1 MVGVSLA
8 LQLAALLPPD
18 VRITLVEGFPFP
30 EPVAGGR
37 PDYHPSFDARST
49 ALSYSSR
56 LIYEKIGV
64 WEDLQRWLCPIRTIH
79 VSSKG
84 QFGSTLLQAGDYG
97 WDALGYVVENAWL
110 GNSLI
115 QALHR
120 QGRVELCSPAR
131 VVAAHPESEGVRL
144 QLEGGD
150 AAELNADL
158 LVVADGADSGLRRQL
173 GVAVEEKPYGQH
185 ALIANVATDQP
196 HQGCAFE
203 RFTDQGPVA
212 MLPLLPAP
220 GGEHRSALVWTLAP
234 ERAEH
239 LLHCP
244 EQEFLD
250 ALQERFGYRLGRL
263 RHVGD
268 RHSYPLSL
276 IQATEQVRQGIVVM
290 GNAAHALHPVAGQGY
305 NLALRDVAEL
315 AAVIAEALQQG
326 ASPGEL
332 TFLQRYQE
340 AVQQQSFPIAEARVI
355 SEASPPGAPS
365 SPKKTM
371 AIGLAAVLGLL
382 AGVGIGVLR
391 ELRERFFRTGD
402 QVRDELKLEF
412 LGFVPS
418 LSRRKAGARKPGA
431 EDSAPEGNQRV
442 LRKSDPTAGL

>member
-8 LQLAALLPPD
+8 LQLAAVLPPD

-64 WEDLQRWLCPIRTIH
+64 WEELQRWLCPIRTIH

-120 QGRVELCSPAR
+120 QGRVELRSPAR
-131 VVAAHPESEGVRL
+131 VVAAHPGSGGVRL
-144 QLEGGD
+144 QLDGGD
-150 AAELNADL
+150 ARDLNATL

-220 GGEHRSALVWTLAP
+220 GGEHRSALVWTLTP
-234 ERAEH
+234 QRAGH
-239 LLHCP
+239 LLQCP

-263 RHVGD
+263 RQVGD

-315 AAVIAEALQQG
+315 AAVIAEARQQG

-332 TFLQRYQE
+332 TFLQRYQRRQRADQE
-340 AVQQQSFPIAEARVI
+340 RTIEFSHQLPGLFMHSDPVLGVAR
-355 SEASPPGAPS
+355 E
-365 SPKKTM
+365 
-371 AIGLAAVLGLL
+371 IGLAGLDVLTPLKREFVRYA
-382 AGVGIGVLR
+382 AGV
-391 ELRERFFRTGD
+391 
-402 QVRDELKLEF
+402 
-412 LGFVPS
+412 
-418 LSRRKAGARKPGA
+418 AGMGEPADG
-431 EDSAPEGNQRV
+431 
-442 LRKSDPTAGL
+442 